1 MNLLH
6 LDADVREIAVEGAAT
21 RIAFLAKS
29 GFVAWPGLSGILDQ
43 ADKFLLG
50 DSSQELVQQAIIS
63 PPRCGVSSLLR
74 EIERRGMARSG
85 LVRAAVL
92 IDAPAKFEPVR
103 VSHALCAA
111 LDAVGSPAPGAMRS
125 EFKAVGALRDCNT
138 RLIMVRKVDRLE
150 SRQQTRLAL
159 YLQTFCEKTR
169 CHLLL
174 TGGRHL
180 KRSLSKEV
188 ELAARFSVIKVD
200 PWTPNRGAV
209 GTVVAALRRYPL
221 RQPSPVTP
229 AFMATL
235 FGRTRGRPGAVF
247 ALLKAAA
254 REAIE
259 SKRERIDDHLLA
271 SVEAPFL
278 AEASLEDLAD
288 RSVDDAHA

>member
-21 RIAFLAKS
+21 RIAFFARS
-29 GFVAWPGLSGILDQ
+29 GFVAWPGVRRILDQ
-43 ADKFLLG
+43 ADKLLLG
-50 DSSQELVQQAIIS
+50 DDSQELVQQAIIS

-74 EIERRGMARSG
+74 EIERRGTTKSG
-85 LVRAAVL
+85 MVRAAVL

-111 LDAVGSPAPGAMRS
+111 LDAVGGPAPGAMRS
-125 EFKAVGALRDCNT
+125 ELKAVRALRDCNT

-159 YLQTFCEKTR
+159 YLQTFCETAR

-174 TGGRHL
+174 TGGSSL
-180 KRSLSKEV
+180 KRSLSKQV
-188 ELAARFSVIKVD
+188 ELAARFSVIKVEQ
-200 PWTPNRGAV
+200 WTPNRWAV
-209 GTVVAALRRYPL
+209 EAVVAALRRYPL
-221 RQPSPVTP
+221 REPSPVTP
-229 AFMATL
+229 EFMATL

-247 ALLKAAA
+247 ALLKTAA

-259 SKRERIDDHLLA
+259 SKRERIDEHLLA

-278 AEASLEDLAD
+278 AEASLEDLAE